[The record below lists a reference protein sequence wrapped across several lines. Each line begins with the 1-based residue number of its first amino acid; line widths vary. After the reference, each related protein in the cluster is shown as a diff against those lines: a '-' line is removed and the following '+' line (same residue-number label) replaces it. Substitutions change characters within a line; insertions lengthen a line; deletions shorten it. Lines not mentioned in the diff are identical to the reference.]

1 MASPLGALRLTASA
15 RGLTGISFAGNVRAA
30 GSCQSDVL
38 HVAAAQLD
46 AYFEGRLRS
55 FSVPLD
61 TRGTP
66 FEESVWALVR
76 SIPYGATASYGELA
90 RKLARPGSAR
100 AVGRANGSNPV
111 PIFTPCHRVVG
122 ASGQLTGYRGGI
134 ERKAF
139 LLRLESAQAQLFS
152 S

>member
-1 MASPLGALRLTASA
+1 MLTATGQ
-15 RGLTGISFAGNVRAA
+15 GLTAVTFEVSNEGNAECRHPVIASAQRQLAAYFAGDLTAF
-30 GSCQSDVL
+30 DVPIAT
-38 HVAAAQLD
+38 H
-46 AYFEGRLRS
+46 
-55 FSVPLD
+55 
-61 TRGTP
+61 GTP
-66 FEESVWALVR
+66 FEEAVWALVR
-76 SIPYGATASYGELA
+76 SIPYGRTASYGDLA
-90 RKLARPGSAR
+90 GMLGKPGSAR

-122 ASGQLTGYRGGI
+122 AHGALTGYRGGI